1 MIQSIIK
8 WIFGSRDEVVKIQAA
23 PAPDRSCAR
32 CQGTGVYVTHDEDIS
47 HMKVWC
53 HCVEPHRKGAYSIVA
68 GGFIAIEIDE
78 MGRQTLDIPDPE
90 SVIEPMIIL
99 LGSTDAYLL
108 EKARKGKEIKWENTN
123 TTLRENMNPAI
134 IKEAQRQIT
143 ERKRQSRLDELGI

>member
-23 PAPDRSCAR
+23 PAPDPSCER
-32 CQGTGVYVTHDEDIS
+32 CQGTGVYITHDEDIS

-53 HCVEPHRKGAYSIVA
+53 HCVEPHRKGAYSIVS

-78 MGRQTLDIPDPE
+78 MRRQTLDIPDPD

-99 LGSTDAYLL
+99 LGTTDAYLL
-108 EKARKGKEIKWENTN
+108 EKTRKGKEIKWDNTN